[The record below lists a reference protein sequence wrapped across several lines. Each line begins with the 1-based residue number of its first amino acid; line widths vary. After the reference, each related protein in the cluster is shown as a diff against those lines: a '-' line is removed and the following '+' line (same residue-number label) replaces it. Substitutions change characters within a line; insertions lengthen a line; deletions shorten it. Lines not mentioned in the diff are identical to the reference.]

1 MALKANAKK
10 IQIGRAR
17 KLPVKKT
24 INLMYKEKT
33 RTDIV
38 FTLLIFMLYLVA
50 LYFFSKYGVS
60 AQLSKA
66 DAAESHFNQ
75 KLEELHALQ
84 AENNEY
90 ANVITEYSHYGNGFL
105 TESEVAAQD
114 RITMLNVLDQ
124 RIHTTGGIQNIKI
137 VDNIAHINLG
147 VPQAEMIPEIIKQLE
162 ESEYVGY
169 VTAQTAST
177 VDKKNNTQVEV
188 DEDGNVLT
196 PLYVDASIT
205 VNFRSP
211 AEVEAALANGETAVD
226 AYLDASPTGFAT
238 GTNVYVPTIVEQPS
252 EDAEGTEEKTEAMKE
267 EKKDTKKEDKSSN
280 DNKSKSSS
288 DSKSSS
294 SKSSSSSSSSDA
306 KAKAQAAQKAADA
319 QAASQQQAAAKQ
331 REQQAAQ
338 AAAQAQAQQQAAS
351 SASSQT
357 SYIDTD
363 TSQFGG
369 NVTISGGSP
378 TSSSG
383 SLSISSG
390 SPISTS
396 TSGPTVGSGSSDS
409 SSVTNSSF
417 GPSSPLG
424 TVDSSINPLH

>member
-1 MALKANAKK
+1 MAAKASINR
-10 IQIGRAR
+10 IQIGKSR
-17 KLPVKKT
+17 KYPVKKT

-33 RTDIV
+33 RSDIV

-66 DAAESHFNQ
+66 DAAESFYNQ
-75 KLEELHALQ
+75 KLQELHALQ

-90 ANVITEYSHYGNGFL
+90 ANVIAEYSHYGNGFL
-105 TESEVAAQD
+105 TDGEVAAQD
-114 RITMLNVLDQ
+114 RITMLNVIDQ
-124 RIHTTGGIQNIKI
+124 RIHTTGGIQSIKI
-137 VDNIAHINLG
+137 IDNIAQINLG
-147 VPQAEMIPEIIKQLE
+147 VPEAEMIPEIIKQLE

-177 VDKKNNTQVEV
+177 VDINNAQIEV
-188 DEDGNVLT
+188 DADGNVLT

-211 AEVEAALANGETAVD
+211 AEVEAALSNGETAVD

-252 EDAEGTEEKTEAMKE
+252 EDAEGTEEKTEAKKE
-267 EKKDTKKEDKSSN
+267 DKDTKKEDKSSK

-294 SKSSSSSSSSDA
+294 SKSNSSSSSSDA

-319 QAASQQQAAAKQ
+319 QAA
-331 REQQAAQ
+331 
-338 AAAQAQAQQQAAS
+338 AQAQAQQQAAS

-357 SYIDTD
+357 VSIDTD

-378 TSSSG
+378 TST
-383 SLSISSG
+383 SG
-390 SPISTS
+390 SPISFS
-396 TSGPTVGSGSSDS
+396 TSGPTVGTGASSDS
-409 SSVTNSSF
+409 SPVTN
-417 GPSSPLG
+417 
-424 TVDSSINPLH
+424 

>member
-147 VPQAEMIPEIIKQLE
+147 VPEAEMIPEIIKQLE

-238 GTNVYVPTIVEQPS
+238 GTNVYVPAIIEQPS
-252 EDAEGTEEKTEAMKE
+252 EDTEEETEEKKE
-267 EKKDTKKEDKSSN
+267 EKKDTKKEDKSSK

-378 TSSSG
+378 TST
-383 SLSISSG
+383 SG
-390 SPISTS
+390 SPISSS
-396 TSGPTVGSGSSDS
+396 TSGPTVGTGASSDS
-409 SSVTNSSF
+409 SPVTNSSF

>member
-1 MALKANAKK
+1 MALKANANK

-66 DAAESHFNQ
+66 DAAESFFNQ
-75 KLEELHALQ
+75 KLQELHALQ

-105 TESEVAAQD
+105 TDGEVAAQD
-114 RITMLNVLDQ
+114 RITMLNVIDQ

-137 VDNIAHINLG
+137 IDNIAQINLG
-147 VPQAEMIPEIIKQLE
+147 VSDANMIPEIIKQLE

-177 VDKKNNTQVEV
+177 VDQRSNEVQVDAE
-188 DEDGNVLT
+188 GNVIT

-211 AEVEAALANGETAVD
+211 AEVEAALSNGETAVD

-252 EDAEGTEEKTEAMKE
+252 EDAEETEEKTE
-267 EKKDTKKEDKSSN
+267 EKKDTKKEDKNSQ
-280 DNKSKSSS
+280 SS

-294 SKSSSSSSSSDA
+294 SKSSSSSSSDA
-306 KAKAQAAQKAADA
+306 KSKAQAAQKAAEA
-319 QAASQQQAAAKQ
+319 QTAAQQQAAAKQ
-331 REQQAAQ
+331 KQEQAAAQ

-351 SASSQT
+351 SAGSQT
-357 SYIDTD
+357 ASIDTD

-396 TSGPTVGSGSSDS
+396 TSGPTVGSGASSGS
-409 SSVTNSSF
+409 SPVTSSSF

>member
-1 MALKANAKK
+1 MALKANANK

-66 DAAESHFNQ
+66 DAAESFFNQ
-75 KLEELHALQ
+75 KLQELHALQ

-105 TESEVAAQD
+105 TDGEVAAQD
-114 RITMLNVLDQ
+114 RITMLNVIDQ

-137 VDNIAHINLG
+137 IDNIAQINLG
-147 VPQAEMIPEIIKQLE
+147 VSDANMIPEIIKQLE

-177 VDKKNNTQVEV
+177 VDQRSNEVQVDAE
-188 DEDGNVLT
+188 GNVIT

-211 AEVEAALANGETAVD
+211 AEVEAALSNGETAVD

-252 EDAEGTEEKTEAMKE
+252 EDAEGTEEKTE
-267 EKKDTKKEDKSSN
+267 EKKDTKKEDKSSK

-306 KAKAQAAQKAADA
+306 KAKAQAAQKVADA
-319 QAASQQQAAAKQ
+319 QAASQQQAAAQQ

-357 SYIDTD
+357 TSIDTD
-363 TSQFGG
+363 TSQFGSS
-369 NVTISGGSP
+369 VTISGGSP
-378 TSSSG
+378 ISSST
-383 SLSISSG
+383 SG
-390 SPISTS
+390 SPVSSS
-396 TSGPTVGSGSSDS
+396 TSGPTVGSSGSSSGADS
-409 SSVTNSSF
+409 IANSSF

>member
-1 MALKANAKK
+1 MALKATAKK
-10 IQIGRAR
+10 IPIGRAR

-66 DAAESHFNQ
+66 DAAESFFNQ
-75 KLEELHALQ
+75 KLQELHALQ

-147 VPQAEMIPEIIKQLE
+147 VPEAEMIPEIIKQLE

-177 VDKKNNTQVEV
+177 VDKNNNAQVEV
-188 DEDGNVLT
+188 DADGNVLT

-211 AEVEAALANGETAVD
+211 AEVEAALNNGETAVD
-226 AYLDASPTGFAT
+226 TYLDASPTGFAT
-238 GTNVYVPTIVEQPS
+238 GTNVYVPAIIEQPS
-252 EDAEGTEEKTEAMKE
+252 EDTEEETEEKKE
-267 EKKDTKKEDKSSN
+267 EKKDTKKEDKSSK

-357 SYIDTD
+357 ASIDTD

-369 NVTISGGSP
+369 NITISGGSP
-378 TSSSG
+378 TST
-383 SLSISSG
+383 SG
-390 SPISTS
+390 SPISSS
-396 TSGPTVGSGSSDS
+396 TSGPTVGTGASSDS
-409 SSVTNSSF
+409 SPVTNSSF

>member
-1 MALKANAKK
+1 MALKANANK

-238 GTNVYVPTIVEQPS
+238 GTNVYVPAIIEQPS
-252 EDAEGTEEKTEAMKE
+252 EDTEEETEEKKE
-267 EKKDTKKEDKSSN
+267 EKKDTKKEDKSSK

-378 TSSSG
+378 TST
-383 SLSISSG
+383 SG
-390 SPISTS
+390 SPISSS
-396 TSGPTVGSGSSDS
+396 TSGPTVGTGASSDS
-409 SSVTNSSF
+409 SPVTNSSF

>member
-1 MALKANAKK
+1 MAIKASAKK

-66 DAAESHFNQ
+66 DAAESFFNQ
-75 KLEELHALQ
+75 KLQELHALQ

-105 TESEVAAQD
+105 TDGEVAAQD
-114 RITMLNVLDQ
+114 RITMLNVIDQ

-137 VDNIAHINLG
+137 IDNIAQINLG
-147 VPQAEMIPEIIKQLE
+147 VPEAEMIPEIIKQLE

-177 VDKKNNTQVEV
+177 VDNKNNAQVEV
-188 DEDGNVLT
+188 DADGNVLT

-211 AEVEAALANGETAVD
+211 AEVEEALSNGETAVD

-252 EDAEGTEEKTEAMKE
+252 EDAEGTEEKTEAKKE
-267 EKKDTKKEDKSSN
+267 ENKDTKKEDKSSK

-357 SYIDTD
+357 VSIDTD

-378 TSSSG
+378 TST
-383 SLSISSG
+383 SG
-390 SPISTS
+390 SPISSS
-396 TSGPTVGSGSSDS
+396 TSGPTVGTGASSDS
-409 SSVTNSSF
+409 SPVTNSSF

>member
-1 MALKANAKK
+1 
-10 IQIGRAR
+10 
-17 KLPVKKT
+17 
-24 INLMYKEKT
+24 MYKEKT

-66 DAAESHFNQ
+66 DAAESFFNQ

-105 TESEVAAQD
+105 TDGEVAAQD
-114 RITMLNVLDQ
+114 RITMLNVIDQ

-137 VDNIAHINLG
+137 IDNIAQINLG
-147 VPQAEMIPEIIKQLE
+147 VPEAAMIPEIIKQLE

-177 VDKKNNTQVEV
+177 VDKNNAQIEV
-188 DEDGNVLT
+188 DADGNVLT

-211 AEVEAALANGETAVD
+211 AEVEAALSNGETAVD

-238 GTNVYVPTIVEQPS
+238 GTNVYVPKIVEQPS
-252 EDAEGTEEKTEAMKE
+252 EDAEGTEEKTEEKKE
-267 EKKDTKKEDKSSN
+267 EKKDTKKEDKSSK

-338 AAAQAQAQQQAAS
+338 AQAQQQAAS

-357 SYIDTD
+357 ASIDTD

-369 NVTISGGSP
+369 NITISGGSP
-378 TSSSG
+378 TST
-383 SLSISSG
+383 SG
-390 SPISTS
+390 SPISSS
-396 TSGPTVGSGSSDS
+396 TSGPTVGTGASSDS
-409 SSVTNSSF
+409 SPVTNSSF

>member
-1 MALKANAKK
+1 MALKANANK

-66 DAAESHFNQ
+66 DAAESFFNQ
-75 KLEELHALQ
+75 KLQELHALQ

-105 TESEVAAQD
+105 TDGEVAAQD
-114 RITMLNVLDQ
+114 RITMLNVIDQ

-137 VDNIAHINLG
+137 IDNIAQINLG
-147 VPQAEMIPEIIKQLE
+147 VSDANMIPEIIKQLE

-177 VDKKNNTQVEV
+177 VDQRSNEVQVDAE
-188 DEDGNVLT
+188 GNVIT

-211 AEVEAALANGETAVD
+211 AEVEAALSNGETAVD

-252 EDAEGTEEKTEAMKE
+252 EDAEGTEEKTEAKKE

-319 QAASQQQAAAKQ
+319 QAAS
-331 REQQAAQ
+331 
-338 AAAQAQAQQQAAS
+338 

-357 SYIDTD
+357 VSIDTD

-369 NVTISGGSP
+369 NVTISGGSS
-378 TSSSG
+378 TST
-383 SLSISSG
+383 SG
-390 SPISTS
+390 SPISSS
-396 TSGPTVGSGSSDS
+396 TSGPTVGTGASSDS
-409 SSVTNSSF
+409 SPVTNSSF

>member
-1 MALKANAKK
+1 MALKANANK

-66 DAAESHFNQ
+66 DAAESFFNQ
-75 KLEELHALQ
+75 KLQELHALQ

-105 TESEVAAQD
+105 TDGEVAAQD
-114 RITMLNVLDQ
+114 RITMLNVIDQ

-137 VDNIAHINLG
+137 IDNIAQINLG
-147 VPQAEMIPEIIKQLE
+147 VSDANMIPEIIKQLE

-177 VDKKNNTQVEV
+177 VDQRSNEVQVDAE
-188 DEDGNVLT
+188 GNVIT

-211 AEVEAALANGETAVD
+211 AEVEAALSNGETAVD

-252 EDAEGTEEKTEAMKE
+252 EDAEGTEEKTEAKKE

-319 QAASQQQAAAKQ
+319 QAAS
-331 REQQAAQ
+331 
-338 AAAQAQAQQQAAS
+338 

-357 SYIDTD
+357 VSIDTD

-369 NVTISGGSP
+369 NITISGGSP
-378 TSSSG
+378 TST
-383 SLSISSG
+383 SG
-390 SPISTS
+390 SPISSS
-396 TSGPTVGSGSSDS
+396 TSGPTVGTGASSDS
-409 SSVTNSSF
+409 SPVTNSSF

>member
-1 MALKANAKK
+1 MALKANANK
-10 IQIGRAR
+10 IQIGRAK
-17 KLPVKKT
+17 KLPVKRT

-33 RTDIV
+33 RSDIV

-147 VPQAEMIPEIIKQLE
+147 VPEAEMIPEIIKQLE

-177 VDKKNNTQVEV
+177 VDKRNNAQVEV
-188 DEDGNVLT
+188 DEDGNVIT

-238 GTNVYVPTIVEQPS
+238 GTNVYVPAIIEQPS
-252 EDAEGTEEKTEAMKE
+252 EDAEETEEKTE
-267 EKKDTKKEDKSSN
+267 EKKDTKKEDKN
-280 DNKSKSSS
+280 SKSS

-294 SKSSSSSSSSDA
+294 SKSSSSSSSDA
-306 KAKAQAAQKAADA
+306 KSKAQAAQKAAEA
-319 QAASQQQAAAKQ
+319 QTAAQQQAAAKQ
-331 REQQAAQ
+331 KQEQAAAQ

-351 SASSQT
+351 SAGSQT
-357 SYIDTD
+357 ASIDTD

-396 TSGPTVGSGSSDS
+396 TSGPTVGSGASSGS
-409 SSVTNSSF
+409 SPVTSSSF

>member
-1 MALKANAKK
+1 MALKANANK

-66 DAAESHFNQ
+66 DAAESFFNQ
-75 KLEELHALQ
+75 KLQELHALQ

-105 TESEVAAQD
+105 TDGEVAAQD
-114 RITMLNVLDQ
+114 RITMLNVIDQ

-137 VDNIAHINLG
+137 IDNIAQINLG
-147 VPQAEMIPEIIKQLE
+147 VSDANMIPEIIKQLE

-177 VDKKNNTQVEV
+177 VDQRSNEVQVDAE
-188 DEDGNVLT
+188 GNVIT

-211 AEVEAALANGETAVD
+211 AEVEAALSNGETAVD

-252 EDAEGTEEKTEAMKE
+252 EDAEGTEEKTEAKKE

-357 SYIDTD
+357 ASIDTD

-369 NVTISGGSP
+369 NITISGGSP
-378 TSSSG
+378 TST
-383 SLSISSG
+383 SG
-390 SPISTS
+390 SPISSS
-396 TSGPTVGSGSSDS
+396 TSGPTVGTGASSDS
-409 SSVTNSSF
+409 SPVTNSSF

>member
-1 MALKANAKK
+1 MALKATAKK
-10 IQIGRAR
+10 IPIGRAR

-33 RTDIV
+33 RSDIV

-147 VPQAEMIPEIIKQLE
+147 VPEAEMIPEIIKQLE

-252 EDAEGTEEKTEAMKE
+252 EDAEEETEEKKE
-267 EKKDTKKEDKSSN
+267 EKKDTKKEDKSSK

-357 SYIDTD
+357 VSIDTD

-378 TSSSG
+378 TST
-383 SLSISSG
+383 SG
-390 SPISTS
+390 SPISSS
-396 TSGPTVGSGSSDS
+396 TSGPTVGTGASSDS
-409 SSVTNSSF
+409 SPVTNSSF

>member
-1 MALKANAKK
+1 MALKANANK

-66 DAAESHFNQ
+66 DAAESFFNQ

-105 TESEVAAQD
+105 TDGEVAAQD
-114 RITMLNVLDQ
+114 RITMLNVIDQ

-137 VDNIAHINLG
+137 IDNIAQINLG
-147 VPQAEMIPEIIKQLE
+147 VSDANMIPEIIKQLE

-177 VDKKNNTQVEV
+177 VDQRSNEVQVDAE
-188 DEDGNVLT
+188 GNVIT

-211 AEVEAALANGETAVD
+211 AEVEAALSNGETAVD

-252 EDAEGTEEKTEAMKE
+252 EDAEGTEEKTE
-267 EKKDTKKEDKSSN
+267 EKKDTKKEDKSSK

-306 KAKAQAAQKAADA
+306 KAKAQAAQKVADA
-319 QAASQQQAAAKQ
+319 QAASQQQAAAQQ

-357 SYIDTD
+357 TSIDTD
-363 TSQFGG
+363 TSQFGSS
-369 NVTISGGSP
+369 VTISGGSP
-378 TSSSG
+378 ISSST
-383 SLSISSG
+383 SG
-390 SPISTS
+390 SPVSSS
-396 TSGPTVGSGSSDS
+396 TSGPTVGSSGSSSGADS
-409 SSVTNSSF
+409 IANSSF

>member
-1 MALKANAKK
+1 MAAKASINR
-10 IQIGRAR
+10 IQIGKSR
-17 KLPVKKT
+17 KYPVKKT

-33 RTDIV
+33 RSDIV

-66 DAAESHFNQ
+66 DAAESFYNQ
-75 KLEELHALQ
+75 KLQELHALQ

-90 ANVITEYSHYGNGFL
+90 ANVIAEYSHYGNGFL
-105 TESEVAAQD
+105 TDGEVAAQD
-114 RITMLNVLDQ
+114 RITMLNVIDQ

-137 VDNIAHINLG
+137 IDNIAQINLG
-147 VPQAEMIPEIIKQLE
+147 VPEAEMIPEIIKQLE

-177 VDKKNNTQVEV
+177 VDINNAQIEV
-188 DEDGNVLT
+188 DADGNVLT

-211 AEVEAALANGETAVD
+211 AEVEAALSNGETAVD

-252 EDAEGTEEKTEAMKE
+252 EDAEGTEEKTEAKKE
-267 EKKDTKKEDKSSN
+267 EKKDTKEEDKSSK

-319 QAASQQQAAAKQ
+319 QAA
-331 REQQAAQ
+331 
-338 AAAQAQAQQQAAS
+338 AQAQAQQQAAS
-351 SASSQT
+351 FASSQT
-357 SYIDTD
+357 VSIDTD

-378 TSSSG
+378 TST
-383 SLSISSG
+383 SG
-390 SPISTS
+390 SPISFS
-396 TSGPTVGSGSSDS
+396 TSGPTVGTGASSDS
-409 SSVTNSSF
+409 SPVTN
-417 GPSSPLG
+417 
-424 TVDSSINPLH
+424 

>member
-1 MALKANAKK
+1 MALKANANK

-66 DAAESHFNQ
+66 DAAESFFNQ
-75 KLEELHALQ
+75 KLQELHALQ

-105 TESEVAAQD
+105 TDGEVAAQD
-114 RITMLNVLDQ
+114 RITMLNVIDQ

-137 VDNIAHINLG
+137 IDNIAQINLG
-147 VPQAEMIPEIIKQLE
+147 VSDANMIPEIIKQLE

-177 VDKKNNTQVEV
+177 VDQRSNEVQVDAE
-188 DEDGNVLT
+188 GNVIT

-211 AEVEAALANGETAVD
+211 AEVEAALSNGETAVD

-252 EDAEGTEEKTEAMKE
+252 EDAEGTEEKTEAKKE
-267 EKKDTKKEDKSSN
+267 ENKDTKKEDKSSK

-319 QAASQQQAAAKQ
+319 QAASQQQAAAQQ

-351 SASSQT
+351 SVSSQT
-357 SYIDTD
+357 ASIDTD

-378 TSSSG
+378 
-383 SLSISSG
+383 ISTSG
-390 SPISTS
+390 SPISSS
-396 TSGPTVGSGSSDS
+396 TSGPTVGTGASSDS
-409 SSVTNSSF
+409 SPVTNSSF

>member
-1 MALKANAKK
+1 LALKANAKK

-147 VPQAEMIPEIIKQLE
+147 VPEAEMIPEIIKQLE

-238 GTNVYVPTIVEQPS
+238 GTNVYVPAIIEQPS
-252 EDAEGTEEKTEAMKE
+252 EDTEEETEEKKE
-267 EKKDTKKEDKSSN
+267 EKKDTKKEDKSSK

-378 TSSSG
+378 TST
-383 SLSISSG
+383 SG
-390 SPISTS
+390 SPISSS
-396 TSGPTVGSGSSDS
+396 TSGPTVGTGASSDS
-409 SSVTNSSF
+409 SPVTNSSF

>member
-147 VPQAEMIPEIIKQLE
+147 VPEAEMIPEIIKQLE

-238 GTNVYVPTIVEQPS
+238 GTNVYVPAIIEQPS
-252 EDAEGTEEKTEAMKE
+252 EDTEEETEEKKE
-267 EKKDTKKEDKSSN
+267 EKKDTKKEDKSSK

-378 TSSSG
+378 TST
-383 SLSISSG
+383 SG
-390 SPISTS
+390 SPISSS
-396 TSGPTVGSGSSDS
+396 TSGPTVGIGASSDS
-409 SSVTNSSF
+409 SPVTNSSF

>member
-1 MALKANAKK
+1 MAAKASINR
-10 IQIGRAR
+10 IQIGKSR
-17 KLPVKKT
+17 KYPVKKT

-33 RTDIV
+33 RSDIV

-66 DAAESHFNQ
+66 DAAESFYNQ
-75 KLEELHALQ
+75 KLQELHALQ

-90 ANVITEYSHYGNGFL
+90 ANVIAEYSHYGNGFL
-105 TESEVAAQD
+105 TDGEVAAQD
-114 RITMLNVLDQ
+114 RITMLNVIDQ

-137 VDNIAHINLG
+137 IDNIAQINLG
-147 VPQAEMIPEIIKQLE
+147 VPEAEMIPEIIKQLE

-177 VDKKNNTQVEV
+177 VDINNAQIEV
-188 DEDGNVLT
+188 DADGNVLT

-211 AEVEAALANGETAVD
+211 AEVEAALSNGETAVD

-252 EDAEGTEEKTEAMKE
+252 EDAEGTEEKTEAKKE
-267 EKKDTKKEDKSSN
+267 EKKDTKEEDKSSK

-294 SKSSSSSSSSDA
+294 SKSSSSISSSDA

-319 QAASQQQAAAKQ
+319 QAA
-331 REQQAAQ
+331 
-338 AAAQAQAQQQAAS
+338 AQAQAQQQAAS
-351 SASSQT
+351 FASSQT
-357 SYIDTD
+357 VSIDTD

-378 TSSSG
+378 TST
-383 SLSISSG
+383 SG
-390 SPISTS
+390 SPISFS
-396 TSGPTVGSGSSDS
+396 TSGPTVGTGASSDS
-409 SSVTNSSF
+409 SPVTN
-417 GPSSPLG
+417 
-424 TVDSSINPLH
+424 

>member
-1 MALKANAKK
+1 MALKANANK

-114 RITMLNVLDQ
+114 KITMLNVLDQ

-147 VPQAEMIPEIIKQLE
+147 VPEAEMIPEIIKQLE

-238 GTNVYVPTIVEQPS
+238 GTNVYVPAIIEQPS
-252 EDAEGTEEKTEAMKE
+252 EDTEEKTE
-267 EKKDTKKEDKSSN
+267 EKKDTKKEDKSSK

-378 TSSSG
+378 TST
-383 SLSISSG
+383 SG
-390 SPISTS
+390 SPISSS
-396 TSGPTVGSGSSDS
+396 TSGPTVGTGASSDS
-409 SSVTNSSF
+409 SPVTNSSF